1 MLWELKHQNSLTQS
15 KIARIKIQ
23 LKGIKHVNKSSNKEE
38 NWRERERV
46 ITFFFFFFFF
56 IGTTWNKWERDANK
70 VKDNL

>member
-46 ITFFFFFFFF
+46 ITFFFFFFF
-56 IGTTWNKWERDANK
+56 
-70 VKDNL
+70 L

>member
-23 LKGIKHVNKSSNKEE
+23 LKGVKHINKSTNKEE

-46 ITFFFFFFFF
+46 ITFFFL
-56 IGTTWNKWERDANK
+56 IGTTWNEWERDANK

>member
-38 NWRERERV
+38 NWRERESNHL
-46 ITFFFFFFFF
+46 FFFFFF
-56 IGTTWNKWERDANK
+56 
-70 VKDNL
+70 

>member
-46 ITFFFFFFFF
+46 ITFFFSFFF
-56 IGTTWNKWERDANK
+56 IGTTWNEWERDANK